1 MDLLAIS
8 LSAVLAFI
16 AVMHLSWAFGFTWP
30 KKDQSSLARTVVGVK
45 NITKMPPKW
54 QSALVALILL
64 ATAFW
69 PLMWRA
75 LVPYIVPQGM
85 VWVGMFGITT
95 AFAIRGV
102 AGYLPPISTRH
113 TEQPFASYNARYYSP
128 LCLVLAGAFA
138 ALLFYL

>member
-8 LSAVLAFI
+8 LSVVLAFI
-16 AVMHLSWAFGFTWP
+16 AAIHLSWAFGSNWP
-30 KKDQSSLARTVVGVK
+30 AKNQTGLARTVVGVK

-54 QSALVALILL
+54 QSTLVALILF

-75 LVPYIVPQGM
+75 LVPYIIPQGM
-85 VWVGMFGITT
+85 IWAGMFGITA

-128 LCLVLAGAFA
+128 FCLTLAAAFA
-138 ALLFYL
+138 LLLYYL